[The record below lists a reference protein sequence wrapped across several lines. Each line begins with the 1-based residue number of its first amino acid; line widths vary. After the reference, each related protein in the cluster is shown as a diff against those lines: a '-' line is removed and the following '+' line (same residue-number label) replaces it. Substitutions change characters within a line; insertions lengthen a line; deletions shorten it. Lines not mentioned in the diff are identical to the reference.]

1 MYSLQELISM
11 SEREL
16 SLISYPP
23 RPAGLYEPIRYALA
37 EGGKRIRPALVM
49 MACNLFTEA
58 VTVAKPAALAVELF
72 HNFTL
77 LHDDIMDNADTRRGK
92 PSVHKKWGANT
103 AILSGDALL
112 ICAYQQLARSEERVL
127 PKLVEVFNETALGVC
142 EGQQYDMDFE
152 TRNDVTVEEYLKMI
166 ELKTAV
172 LLAGA
177 LKLGAI
183 CGGGDDIE
191 TDLLYKYGINIGLAF
206 QLQDDLLDTYADPEV
221 FGKAV
226 GGDILEGKKTYLLT
240 NALSRADEPTRLGLQ
255 QLIADKTMAP
265 AEKIAQVRSIY
276 DTLGIREVTEQAIK
290 AYFDKAYL
298 ILDAMEVAPE
308 RLKPLR
314 TLTEGLQDRR
324 K

>member
-1 MYSLQELISM
+1 M
-11 SEREL
+11 
-16 SLISYPP
+16 
-23 RPAGLYEPIRYALA
+23 
-37 EGGKRIRPALVM
+37 
-49 MACNLFTEA
+49 
-58 VTVAKPAALAVELF
+58 
-72 HNFTL
+72 
-77 LHDDIMDNADTRRGK
+77 
-92 PSVHKKWGANT
+92 
-103 AILSGDALL
+103 L

-166 ELKTAV
+166 KLKTAV

-314 TLTEGLQDRR
+314 ALTEGLQDRR